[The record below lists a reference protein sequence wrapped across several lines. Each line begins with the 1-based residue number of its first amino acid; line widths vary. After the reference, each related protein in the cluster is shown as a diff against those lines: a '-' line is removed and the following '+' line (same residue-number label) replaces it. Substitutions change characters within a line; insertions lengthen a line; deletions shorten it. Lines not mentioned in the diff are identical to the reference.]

1 MRAKSLR
8 AGVYLFSALM
18 LALTTSTVSLAQKL
32 LRIGPGD
39 LVNVHVYDTPEMD
52 ATVRVSEQGDVHL
65 ALIGDVHLA
74 ALTPQ
79 EAAREIE
86 RVLID
91 RKLMKYPSAVVNV
104 TSYETENVSVT
115 GEVNKPGAFQV
126 TAARSVIDII
136 SLSGGLT
143 SLADRHILVRR
154 KGTRDAV
161 PFFFS
166 NDPVEALRNDVTVE
180 PGDTVIV
187 PRVGMVYVLGDVGR
201 PGGFPIDQP
210 DSRMTVLKAI
220 ALAGATNHS
229 ASPAKARLVRKTP
242 DGYQDIALQV
252 SDIQKGKAPD
262 VQLLPNDVLYI
273 PFSYLKNAVALGS
286 SAILSSATTAA
297 IYAH

>member
-1 MRAKSLR
+1 MTGNMTVVRFFYAAVFCFLI
-8 AGVYLFSALM
+8 GVPLSFGQA
-18 LALTTSTVSLAQKL
+18 L

-39 LVNVHVYDTPEMD
+39 VVSVHVYDTPEMD
-52 ATVRVSEQGDVHL
+52 QTVRVTETGDTHL

-74 ALTPQ
+74 PLTPQ
-79 EAAREIE
+79 EAAHEIE
-86 RVLID
+86 RVLIE
-91 RKLMKYPSAVVNV
+91 RKLMRYPSVVVNV
-104 TSYETENVSVT
+104 TNYETENVSVT

-143 SLADRHILVRR
+143 SLADRHILIRR

-166 NDPVEALRNDVTVE
+166 NDPVEALRNDVAVE

-187 PRVGMVYVLGDVGR
+187 PRVGLVYVLGDVGR

-252 SDIQKGKAPD
+252 SDIQKGKSPD
-262 VQLLPNDVLYI
+262 VQLQANDVLYI

-286 SAILSSATTAA
+286 SAIFSTAGTAA

>member
-8 AGVYLFSALM
+8 AELCLFSALM

-39 LVNVHVYDTPEMD
+39 QVSVHVYDTPEMD

-136 SLSGGLT
+136 SLSGGLP

-166 NDPVEALRNDVTVE
+166 NDPVEALRNDVAVE

-229 ASPAKARLVRKTP
+229 ASPAKARLVRKTA

-252 SDIQKGKAPD
+252 SDMQKGKAPD